1 MLHDAYRRHPIGRP
15 QSTLADLGTPACQDF
30 PLAGTQEG
38 TLDRRSPSKTRTD
51 LRQENCATSVTRLQK
66 QPTTSSPNAHSPEK
80 CGVTSRRLL
89 PATAATLKWWCRLRS
104 AFSDIVNTQVW
115 THSLHSPG
123 RQVWKERNFR
133 DSTTTI
139 IDLLLVIRAEADQ
152 SIMAG
157 ASKLAGV
164 AQGAGA

>member
-1 MLHDAYRRHPIGRP
+1 
-15 QSTLADLGTPACQDF
+15 
-30 PLAGTQEG
+30 
-38 TLDRRSPSKTRTD
+38 
-51 LRQENCATSVTRLQK
+51 
-66 QPTTSSPNAHSPEK
+66 
-80 CGVTSRRLL
+80 
-89 PATAATLKWWCRLRS
+89 
-104 AFSDIVNTQVW
+104 
-115 THSLHSPG
+115 
-123 RQVWKERNFR
+123 VWKERNFR